1 MDFLAGEILP
11 LYKPY
16 GWTSFQIVSKVRYHL
31 SRHHKVKRFK
41 VGHAGTLDP
50 LATGVLLLCTGKA
63 TKRIEELQSHTKEY
77 VADLMLGA
85 TTPSFDLEHPIDAT
99 YPYEHITPELIK
111 ETLPRFIGCIEQRP
125 PLFSACK
132 VDGRRAYKLARDGSN
147 MELAP
152 KKIQIDEIEL
162 VACELPKITIR
173 VVCGKGTYIR
183 SLARDLGEALGS
195 GAHLTRLQ
203 RTRIGD
209 VRIEECINPEDFQTW
224 LEEATKNNIQL

>member
-111 ETLPRFIGCIEQRP
+111 ETLPRFIGSIEQRP

-162 VACELPKITIR
+162 VAFELPKITIR

>member
-195 GAHLTRLQ
+195 GAHLTRLE

>member
-1 MDFLAGEILP
+1 MDFQAGEILP
-11 LYKPY
+11 LYKPH
-16 GWTSFQIVSKVRYHL
+16 GWTSFQIVSKVRYLL
-31 SRHHKVKRFK
+31 SRHYGIKRFK

-77 VADLMLGA
+77 VADIMLGA
-85 TTPSFDLEHPIDAT
+85 TTASFDLEHPINAT
-99 YPYEHITPELIK
+99 YPYEHITREAVEKVLK
-111 ETLPRFIGCIEQRP
+111 GFIGTIAQRP

-132 VDGRRAYKLARDGSN
+132 VDGTRAYKLARDGSE

-152 KKIQIDEIEL
+152 KQIQIDEIEL
-162 VACELPKITIR
+162 LAFELPKITIR

-183 SLARDLGEALGS
+183 SLARDIGEALKS
-195 GAHLTRLQ
+195 GAHLTRLE

-209 VRIEECINPEDFQTW
+209 VRIEECIKPEDFQTW
-224 LEEATKNNIQL
+224 LETALKNTDNL